1 MTQSHNTT
9 GLPSAID
16 APRQRL
22 QLPSGIGMAWYAT
35 EGGDGPPLV
44 LLHSVNAAPSAFEM
58 KPLFDHYR
66 TKRQVLAPELPGFG
80 ASDRPD
86 LEYSPEFYADALCE
100 WLTATVDGAVDMVA
114 LSLSAEF
121 AARAA
126 RQAPDLF
133 RSLTL
138 ISPTGFGRR
147 KPPSPSANS
156 RVDRLVRNGLLG
168 PALYRLLT
176 SRISIRYFLDMSFV
190 GRAPRELVDY
200 AYVTSHQ
207 PGARFA
213 PFAFLTFRLFTPDAL
228 NQLYAPLQL
237 PVTVLFDTDPNISF
251 EQLDELVD
259 DRSNWTAHR
268 ISPSRGLPHF
278 DQTDRVISVL
288 DEFWDRISA
297 I

>member
-1 MTQSHNTT
+1 
-9 GLPSAID
+9 
-16 APRQRL
+16 
-22 QLPSGIGMAWYAT
+22 MAWYEAGET
-35 EGGDGPPLV
+35 GARPLV
-44 LLHSVNAAPSAFEM
+44 LLHSVNAAPSAIEM
-58 KPLFDHYR
+58 KPLFQHYR
-66 TKRQVLAPELPGFG
+66 ATRHVLAPELPGFG

-86 LEYSPEFYADALCE
+86 LDYSPDFYADALCE
-100 WLTATVDGAVDMVA
+100 WLTAMTDDAVDMVA

-126 RQAPDLF
+126 QRAPGLF

-138 ISPTGFGRR
+138 ISPTGFGQRQ
-147 KPPSPSANS
+147 PPSPGANS
-156 RVDRLVRNGLLG
+156 RVDRLVGNGVIG

-176 SRISIRYFLDMSFV
+176 SRISIRYFLDLSFV
-190 GRAPRELVDY
+190 GRAPAEMVDY
-200 AYVTSHQ
+200 AYATSHQ

-251 EQLDELVD
+251 EQLDGLVD
-259 DRSNWTAHR
+259 DRTNWTAHR

-288 DEFWDRISA
+288 DEFWDGVSA
-297 I
+297 ARQA